1 MKIHLSSSPV
11 NRQLFVSAAA
21 VLSALMLTLTAI
33 TMSLCYVIS
42 INGTEVCSVRSRN
55 ALDAL
60 ITSAEETASDILGH
74 SYSFDSSLTVSRSL
88 RMNTTW
94 AAEDNNLLLNY
105 VDGISYLY
113 LIRVDGQTVGAQ
125 DSAADCLQLI
135 DAAKNVCMEA
145 DTVSCTVDNDIEIA
159 HAYVRSDILQDADAI
174 AALLDPTNDTSDV
187 HLDVTTVALE
197 SYETV
202 VPYNTECVNSNAL
215 YVGESEI
222 TTAGQDGLKRVTEY
236 VTYQNGT
243 QTNREIAYFDLLR
256 APVTQTVTI
265 GTLPDTRTDSTGS
278 LIWPCTGTL
287 TSYFGPRNVSVGS
300 SNHKG
305 IDVCGSYAQDIL
317 AADGGE
323 VIYAGWMSRCV

>member
-1 MKIHLSSSPV
+1 MIGADISSDEIAQVYKDFGIERGSV
-11 NRQLFVSAAA
+11 
-21 VLSALMLTLTAI
+21 
-33 TMSLCYVIS
+33 
-42 INGTEVCSVRSRN
+42 TE
-55 ALDAL
+55 
-60 ITSAEETASDILGH
+60 
-74 SYSFDSSLTVSRSL
+74 LTVTNSEERTYL
-88 RMNTTW
+88 
-94 AAEDNNLLLNY
+94 EGL
-105 VDGISYLY
+105 VDESAKMC
-113 LIRVDGQTVGAQ
+113 IRD
-125 DSAADCLQLI
+125 
-135 DAAKNVCMEA
+135 
-145 DTVSCTVDNDIEIA
+145 
-159 HAYVRSDILQDADAI
+159 R
-174 AALLDPTNDTSDV
+174 
-187 HLDVTTVALE
+187 
-197 SYETV
+197 
-202 VPYNTECVNSNAL
+202 